1 MERHPSQSNP
11 LVPRADRYAA
21 GRAMRRVVSRHSHAD
36 WQATAGRADPIA
48 ILEAQGRRRIAE
60 LLPIRYGRMRASP
73 LAFLRGAAAIMA
85 ADLATTPAT
94 GLVVQSCGD
103 CHLLNFGSY
112 ATPEGLP
119 VFDINDFDETLPAP
133 FEWDL
138 KRLSASLVLAGR
150 GHGLAARACRRLA
163 ADAVLAY
170 ASEIGRLAGL
180 TPLEAWST
188 RIDLL
193 DAIDSI
199 GDRQARRHARL
210 SLEQQLQS
218 AAVQYGLLDTT
229 GTTPRLIEKPPL
241 VMRLP
246 GRETEVRKA
255 FARYAGTL
263 SPERRLLL
271 ERYRLEDVIFK
282 VVGIGSVG
290 TFCAIGLFSTA
301 DGEPLLLQ
309 IKEAQASVLE
319 PFAGPSAYGNSGERV
334 VVGQRV
340 MQAASDLFLGWTHS
354 TGRQD
359 NAEDDAHDH
368 AGEADAGGRHFYVRR
383 LKDSRLAALGSA
395 IEQHGLQDYAALC
408 GQTLGRA
415 HARSG
420 EIVGLSAYIGRGRAF
435 ARAIADFGVSY
446 ADQTERDFALFGHA
460 VSSGRLPTA
469 PG

>member
-1 MERHPSQSNP
+1 MEIQPSLSQP
-11 LVPRADRYAA
+11 LVPRIERHEA
-21 GRAMRRVVSRHSHAD
+21 GRALRRTTSRHSHAD
-36 WQATAGRADPIA
+36 WQARPDRADPIA

-60 LLPIRYGRMRASP
+60 LLPIRYGRMLASP

-85 ADLATTPAT
+85 ADLATTPTAGFT
-94 GLVVQSCGD
+94 VQSCGD
-103 CHLLNFGSY
+103 CHLFNFGSY

-150 GHGLAARACRRLA
+150 GRGLGSRDCRRLA

-170 ASEIGRLAGL
+170 ASEIGRLARL
-180 TPLEAWST
+180 APLDAWSA

-193 DAIDSI
+193 DAIDAI
-199 GDRQARRHARL
+199 GDRHARRQAQA
-210 SLEQQLQS
+210 SLQQQLQS
-218 AAVQYGLLDTT
+218 AAVQYGLLDTS
-229 GTTPRLIEKPPL
+229 GPRPRLIEKPPL

-246 GRETEVRKA
+246 EREAEIGEA
-255 FARYAGTL
+255 FARYAMTL

-271 ERYRLEDVIFK
+271 QRYRLQDAIFK

-319 PFAGPSAYGNSGERV
+319 PFAGASIEATAGERV

-340 MQAASDLFLGWTHS
+340 MQAASDLFLGWTDGVGAAS
-354 TGRQD
+354 
-359 NAEDDAHDH
+359 
-368 AGEADAGGRHFYVRR
+368 GGRHFYVRR
-383 LKDSRLAALGSA
+383 LKDARLAALGTE
-395 IEQHGLQDYAALC
+395 IERQGLQDYAALC
-408 GQTLGRA
+408 GRTLGRA

-420 EIVGLSAYIGRGRAF
+420 DIVGLSGYLGRGRAF
-435 ARAIADFGVSY
+435 ARAVAEFGVSY
-446 ADQTERDFALFGHA
+446 ADQTERDFALFGTA
-460 VSSGRLPTA
+460 VASGRLPA
-469 PG
+469 KAG